1 MSLSSVSVRARRLI
15 GAGVAVTTLVA
26 GSVAVGVVG
35 SAQAVVAPVF
45 SISPSSGAPGDQ
57 VVVSGTACAAVGG
70 VTAHVFLYQGVE
82 PIPSGAAPLPNRL
95 LTGTIAVSQDGT
107 WSATLSIPAEAV
119 PGPLTFLANCANAN
133 SSESAAPIFW
143 YGQAQAFE
151 LTDGT
156 TTTEGPTTTSTTD
169 TSTTEAP
176 TTTADPATTTTAA
189 PAARAAAVTAS
200 PAFTG

>member
-156 TTTEGPTTTSTTD
+156 TTTEGPTTTVTVTP
-169 TSTTEAP
+169 TTEAP